1 MNNQNQ
7 ELKKAGLKATL
18 PRIKIME
25 VLASTAIQEEAHFSA
40 EDIYKELLANG
51 ENIGLASVYRVL
63 TQFESAGMVKKHHF
77 EGSHAV
83 YEVIEEHHEHMVDVE
98 TGKVL
103 EFQDQE
109 LTEGYK
115 GTVALQAK
123 DGRVWPP
130 LAGSLPLPRLLGAP
144 LAAAL
149 QPVLRR
155 RVAHAFAHGP
165 PTRPCGSGRGL
176 HMRLAHA
183 VAHAVAHAGW
193 RVA

>member
-1 MNNQNQ
+1 MNDQNK

-40 EDIYKELLANG
+40 DIYKELLNNG

-83 YEVIEEHHEHMVDVE
+83 YEVVEENHEHMVDVE

-103 EFQDQE
+103 EFQDAE
-109 LTEGYK
+109 LIER
-115 GTVALQAK
+115 LNNIAK
-123 DGRVWPP
+123 D
-130 LAGSLPLPRLLGAP
+130 AGYQLVDHNL
-144 LAAAL
+144 
-149 QPVLRR
+149 VLH
-155 RVAHAFAHGP
+155 VKK
-165 PTRPCGSGRGL
+165 L
-176 HMRLAHA
+176 
-183 VAHAVAHAGW
+183 
-193 RVA
+193 